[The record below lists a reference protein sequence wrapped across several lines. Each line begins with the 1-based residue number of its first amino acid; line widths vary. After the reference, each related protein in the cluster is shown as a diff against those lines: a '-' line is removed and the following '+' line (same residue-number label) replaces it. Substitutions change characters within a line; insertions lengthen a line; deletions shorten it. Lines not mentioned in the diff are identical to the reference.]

1 MIFVPFCFPGKRNM
15 SSEATPTNGN
25 EQHSTAVVEEAPAA
39 KPVVEFDGYVAVAG
53 SEAEGAN
60 VLEVPVEEDGTLRL
74 ATLEHS
80 FPNAIG
86 LKFKNEAT
94 GIYRTL
100 AFSATTVSL
109 AEMCLVPGTIACLA
123 YACCAPGAVQLVHA
137 PSNRWIL
144 TAPSAADDLSDCRVN
159 DEARTI
165 LEPKGG
171 WGLRRYIAI
180 FRPDTQPLKGLK
192 RPASPEGGFSEKR
205 KALDEH
211 QAAHQRQLTAPV
223 DLVVLNIDFATT
235 KESLVKYFE
244 KFGKVEFAEIKTDRM
259 TGKSKGYGFVKMS
272 TLEEQ
277 QKVLESGH
285 LIDGRV
291 IEASFIHLPVRI
303 PMRTADPEAKKTRA
317 DMLSTKI
324 HVGRVP
330 DEFTLQDL
338 YKYFSEKAQ
347 EMSPHARVDRVIIPT
362 PRRGFAFVTFNDAN
376 VTRRFIE
383 MQDVVIGGVSM
394 AVSYPTPRKDADEM
408 EFNDPYSVG
417 YTPGMPAGPYHSFPT
432 DNFSGAN
439 MTPIGGGGGGGA
451 PRAYGYFQQAAMNTM
466 SPYAGAR
473 MPGAYGVRGGRAAA
487 GGVYSPGGRPGSGF
501 GARSSAA
508 SRQQQTSY
516 GQPPKGLGGFGY
528 Q

>member
-1 MIFVPFCFPGKRNM
+1 M

-100 AFSATTVSL
+100 A
-109 AEMCLVPGTIACLA
+109 
-123 YACCAPGAVQLVHA
+123 
-137 PSNRWIL
+137 
-144 TAPSAADDLSDCRVN
+144 VN

-291 IEASFIHLPVRI
+291 IEVRI